1 MNGKSL
7 VNMQISVEEV
17 ENMEGAVRR
26 GYSGSG
32 VDTELLT
39 LNVLLSVEKL
49 VEESRNFKIASIT
62 EKKTNGKIVIN
73 LQIAAEEI
81 EDVDELSEEDIRGV
95 EVMRARI
102 PQ

>member
-7 VNMQISVEEV
+7 INMQISVEEV

-32 VDTELLT
+32 IDTELVT
-39 LNVLLSVEKL
+39 LNVLLSIEKL
-49 VEESRNFKIASIT
+49 IEESANFKIASIT
-62 EKKTNGKIVIN
+62 EKKTDGKIVIN
-73 LQIAAEEI
+73 LKIAAEEI
-81 EDVDELSEEDIRGV
+81 EDVDELSEEDIMDV